1 MSYVIKQ
8 IYNKYFQK
16 SKCFLF
22 PVLGIK
28 KESEYIPIQSFLT
41 WKNVYTL
48 NDYNLILTYENSKSI
63 KWHKYIINI
72 IMNNRMFNEFFEIN
86 ENIVAIS
93 FDLHAI
99 QDDYDKII
107 KGKYSQISKQS
118 KIKIRNYFGYNSPE
132 WAYMESFLFPEKYI
146 KIYSKI
152 LNVDE
157 IHIRHTGELC
167 DLPDF
172 NKETLKIKIKTH
184 AKLNDVDQ
192 INMESRKNI

>member
-1 MSYVIKQ
+1 MSYAIKQ

-28 KESEYIPIQSFLT
+28 KESEYIPIQSFMI
-41 WKNVYTL
+41 WENIYNL
-48 NDYNLILTYENSKSI
+48 NDYNLILIYENSKHI
-63 KWHKYIINI
+63 KWHKYLINN
-72 IMNNRMFNEFFEIN
+72 IMNNRMFNEFFKVN
-86 ENIVAIS
+86 ENIVAVS
-93 FDLHAI
+93 FNLHDI
-99 QDDYDKII
+99 KEDYNNIV
-107 KGKYSQISKQS
+107 KGKYSKISKKT
-118 KIKIRNYFGYNSPE
+118 KIKIRSYYGYSSPE

-146 KIYSKI
+146 EIYSKI
-152 LNVDE
+152 LDVDE

-172 NKETLKIKIKTH
+172 DKETLKLIIYGKN
-184 AKLNDVDQ
+184 NDVDQ

>member
-72 IMNNRMFNEFFEIN
+72 IMNNRMFNEFFKIN

-93 FDLHAI
+93 FDLHAL